1 MISYI
6 KTTKFDPMNPTIELA
21 KELISRAS
29 VTPMDEGCQ
38 DLIAQRLKKIGFNV
52 ENMPFEEVKNLWA
65 TYGNS
70 GPLFIFL
77 GHTDVVPTGPL
88 DDWRN
93 DPFSPFEENGFLF
106 GRGAADMKGSIAA
119 FVTAI
124 EGFISE
130 NKEFN
135 GRIGFMLTSD
145 EEGPSVNGVK
155 KVIKELQNRQ
165 ESIDWCLVGEPTA
178 NNQVGDVIKIGRRGS
193 LGASIKIQG
202 IQGHVAY
209 PQKALNPIH
218 ESLGAINE
226 ISKLAWKDET
236 GEFQDSVLQISNLNS
251 GTGASNVIPGDLNF
265 DLNVRFSPS
274 TTEKEIKESVEKIL
288 SNHSLNYSVSWSLSG
303 NPFLTKERTLID
315 AVKQS
320 ISEVTDIETET
331 STDGGTSD
339 GRFIAPIGAEVVELG
354 PVNESIHKV
363 NECIRSEDLIT
374 LSEIYNQILVRL
386 LTKD

>member
-1 MISYI
+1 
-6 KTTKFDPMNPTIELA
+6 MNPTIELA
-21 KELISRAS
+21 KELMSRAS
-29 VTPMDEGCQ
+29 VTPLDEGCQ
-38 DLIAQRLKKIGFNV
+38 DLVAQRLEKIGFNI
-52 ENMPFEEVKNLWA
+52 EHMPFEEVKNLWA
-65 TYGNS
+65 TYGKE

-77 GHTDVVPTGPL
+77 GHTDVVPTGPIE
-88 DDWRN
+88 DWKN
-93 DPFSPFEENGFLF
+93 DPFLPLEENGFLI
-106 GRGAADMKGSIAA
+106 GRGAADMKGSVAA

-124 EGFISE
+124 EDFIAK

-135 GRIGFMLTSD
+135 GRIGLMLTSD

-155 KVIKELQNRQ
+155 KVIKELQSRQ
-165 ESIDWCLVGEPTA
+165 ENIDWCLVGEPTA
-178 NNQVGDVIKIGRRGS
+178 NHQVGDVIKIGRRGS

-236 GEFQDSVLQISNLNS
+236 GEFQDSALQISNLNS

-274 TTEKEIKESVEKIL
+274 TTEEEIKESVEKIL
-288 SNHSLNYSVSWSLSG
+288 NDHSLNYSVSWSQSG

-320 ISEVTDIETET
+320 ISDVTDIETKT

-339 GRFIAPIGAEVVELG
+339 GRFIAPTGAEVVELG

-363 NECIRSEDLIT
+363 NECVRSEDLIT

-386 LTKD
+386 LTKS